1 MLFSIFVATMSAGV
15 LLFILS
21 LVLIFVL
28 KIPELID
35 ELSGNKAKRQ
45 IKRLKELNSATSSLD
60 SMATK
65 DIYGSVASGA
75 LSLGEMAIEESIKK
89 SVEIVDKSVDNS
101 SAIKEEIK
109 TGRVDLSR
117 TAEDEEATNYMGD
130 EDSEQST
137 GYMSGSPEVGMQED
151 QEETTGYMSG
161 SPKVDAKD
169 DQEESTGFMVEPPIV
184 EEVEVPTGYIAE
196 EEQPT
201 GYIDWEQMPEE
212 SSNNVEEDEEQ
223 STGFMDDMEDEDL
236 ATGILSDLSELV
248 LNKSIVEIIEEQTS
262 LNLSVAL

>member
-1 MLFSIFVATMSAGV
+1 MLFSIFVAMMSAGV

-137 GYMSGSPEVGMQED
+137 GYMSSF
-151 QEETTGYMSG
+151 
-161 SPKVDAKD
+161 PKVGAKD
-169 DQEESTGFMVEPPIV
+169 DQEESTGLMVEPPIV

>member
-1 MLFSIFVATMSAGV
+1 MLFSIFVVMMSVGV

-28 KIPELID
+28 RIPELID

-75 LSLGEMAIEESIKK
+75 LSLGEMAIEESVKK
-89 SVEIVDKSVDNS
+89 SVETVEKPVDNF
-101 SAIKEEIK
+101 KEKVI
-109 TGRVDLSR
+109 TGRVDLTLTPEQSN
-117 TAEDEEATNYMGD
+117 TDEEPATGYMADDAKVEFEDEEQATGF
-130 EDSEQST
+130 
-137 GYMSGSPEVGMQED
+137 MSDIPKLDLPEE
-151 QEETTGYMSG
+151 
-161 SPKVDAKD
+161 
-169 DQEESTGFMVEPPIV
+169 QEESTGFMSEPPSVDEAEI
-184 EEVEVPTGYIAE
+184 PTGYISE
-196 EEQPT
+196 DEHPT

-212 SSNNVEEDEEQ
+212 SSNNVEDEEQ
-223 STGFMDDMEDEDL
+223 ATGFMDDMDDEDL

-248 LNKSIVEIIEEQTS
+248 SNKSIVELIEEQTS
-262 LNLSVAL
+262 LNLSADL